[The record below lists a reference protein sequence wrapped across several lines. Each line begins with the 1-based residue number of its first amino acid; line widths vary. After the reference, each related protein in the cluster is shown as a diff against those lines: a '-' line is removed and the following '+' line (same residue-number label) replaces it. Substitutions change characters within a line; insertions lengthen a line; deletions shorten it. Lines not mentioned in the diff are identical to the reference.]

1 MSQEE
6 PQEIPVI
13 TVIDL
18 IKELSKYPS
27 QTEVLLAGD
36 ACRNSHVGVIVD
48 DKYINVARSEF
59 GSISQKNL
67 LL

>member
-13 TVIDL
+13 SVIDL

-36 ACRNSHVGVIVD
+36 ACRNGHIGVIVK
-48 DKYINVARSEF
+48 DKYINIA
-59 GSISQKNL
+59 
-67 LL
+67 

>member
-18 IKELSKYPS
+18 IKELSKYPP
-27 QTEVLLAGD
+27 QTEVLLGGD
-36 ACRNSHVGVIVD
+36 ASRNGHIGVIVK
-48 DKYINVARSEF
+48 DKYINIARSEF
-59 GSISQKNL
+59 GSISQKNPL
-67 LL
+67 L

>member
-6 PQEIPVI
+6 PTEIPVI
-13 TVIDL
+13 TAIDL
-18 IKELSKYPS
+18 IKELSKYSP
-27 QTEVLLAGD
+27 QTEVLLDGD
-36 ACRNSHVGVIVD
+36 KSRNSHVGVIVD
-48 DKYINVARSEF
+48 EKYINVARSEF

>member
-6 PQEIPVI
+6 PTEIPVI
-13 TVIDL
+13 TAIDL
-18 IKELSKYPS
+18 IKELSKYPP
-27 QTEVLLAGD
+27 QTEVLLDGD
-36 ACRNSHVGVIVD
+36 ASRNVHIGVTVD
-48 DKYINVARSEF
+48 EKYINVARSEF

>member
-6 PQEIPVI
+6 PAEIPVI

-18 IKELSKYPS
+18 IKELSKYPP
-27 QTEVLLAGD
+27 QTEVLLGGD
-36 ACRNSHVGVIVD
+36 ASRNGHIGVIVD
-48 DKYINVARSEF
+48 EKYVNIARSEF

>member
-6 PQEIPVI
+6 PPEIPVI

-27 QTEVLLAGD
+27 QTEVLLAGE
-36 ACRNSHVGVIVD
+36 AYHQHCSIGIWLYFAE
-48 DKYINVARSEF
+48 KSPPIIERS
-59 GSISQKNL
+59 L
-67 LL
+67 L

>member
-6 PQEIPVI
+6 PPEIPVI

-36 ACRNSHVGVIVD
+36 ACRNGHIGVIVK
-48 DKYINVARSEF
+48 DKYINIARSEF
-59 GSISQKNL
+59 GSISQKNPL
-67 LL
+67 L